1 MVAIPV
7 VVTRPR
13 VRGRSLLAGVVALV
27 AVVALVGCRMQ
38 VDTTITVA
46 ADGTGRVTQAV
57 GLDDAALARIGDL
70 DRQVAVD
77 DLRAAGWTVDPP
89 VREGDLTWVRAHRDV
104 ADTTELAVAVSQLNG
119 PAGPFRDVATG
130 QSDGF
135 FERRTEFDAVF
146 DLTGGPG
153 LFGDPALA
161 AVPGDPWGALLAE
174 IAAEEGRPATEMV
187 TFDVTVEL
195 PGGVVETFQP
205 SFADPDPTQVR
216 ASSNESKLL
225 DRLVQALVV
234 VLVVATAIGGWLLW
248 SARRRRTRRIMARR
262 YRR

>member
-1 MVAIPV
+1 MAAIAVA
-7 VVTRPR
+7 
-13 VRGRSLLAGVVALV
+13 LLAVLAL
-27 AVVALVGCRMQ
+27 AGCRMQ
-38 VDTTITVA
+38 VDTTITIA
-46 ADGTGRVTQAV
+46 EDGTGRVTQAV

-119 PAGPFRDVATG
+119 PDGPFRDVATG

-135 FERRTEFDAVF
+135 FERRTEFDAVV
-146 DLTGGPG
+146 DLTGGPA

-161 AVPGDPWGALLAE
+161 AVPGDPWGTLLAE

-187 TFDVTVEL
+187 EFGVTVEL

-205 SFADPDPTQVR
+205 SFTDTDPTRVR
-216 ASSNESKLL
+216 SASAQSKLL
-225 DRLVQALVV
+225 DRLVQAVV
-234 VLVVATAIGGWLLW
+234 VALLVATAIGGWLLW
-248 SARRRRTRRIMARR
+248 SARRRRTRRIMAGRHRR
-262 YRR
+262 